1 MEEVLGLVETPL
13 SRIVAV
19 VALVVVAA
27 GTLAILV
34 IHVAE
39 PQGAMAVEISAIG
52 ALTAMYWVLV
62 VFAWRRDA
70 WSYLVSILVPPILP
84 ILGITASLSYTM
96 FFSWSIYNLSTIIL
110 CFAAVVGAVASYLAY
125 KQTPRGP
132 WRRTAIRL
140 GGVLAAG
147 ILSGAVLMLAEGSM
161 RRAAL
166 KGISEDLAAL
176 GTVEEKLELL
186 VEKWEIP
193 SLVAGIVIN
202 DSLVWSKG
210 FNADPNN
217 DVYLIASVTKPFV
230 ATAVLQLYERGLIDL
245 DDDVNQ
251 YLPFVLR
258 HPTYPETAITIRML
272 LSHRSGLAHYTD
284 AYRSYVDDEAILSW
298 GSEKLGWNVLG
309 YDPYPS
315 FAEFLEGYLTPGGE
329 YYSQDAWKS
338 FEPGTQLF
346 YSSLGFDILGLV
358 VETVSGQVLEEYL
371 QEYVLDSL
379 GMTNSGFD
387 VSDLDKQALP
397 HERLAGV
404 FSKTI
409 IELPL
414 YDRHRIG
421 GGGIRSTV
429 PDLAR
434 FMIAH
439 MNEGKFN
446 DVQLLEPGTV
456 ELMHELTV
464 SLSEESPLPGF
475 GLGWIL
481 LGDTPTEL
489 LDMRGAQGHGGEK
502 WGYQSSMWFVQEA
515 EGGYGVVVLTNLHQE
530 FKPTV
535 IGFPLIYAKIEDV
548 LLTEAHR
555 RFTSSQQ

>member
-1 MEEVLGLVETPL
+1 MIGA
-13 SRIVAV
+13 VAG
-19 VALVVVAA
+19 LVVVAV

-52 ALTAMYWVLV
+52 ALTTMYWVLV
-62 VFAWRRDA
+62 VFAWRRSA
-70 WSYLVSILVPPILP
+70 WSYLVSVLVLPVLP
-84 ILGITASLSYTM
+84 ILGIIASLSYTM

-110 CFAAVVGAVASYLAY
+110 CFAAVVGAVASYVAY
-125 KQTPRGP
+125 KQTPRDP
-132 WRRTAIRL
+132 WRSTAIRL

-147 ILSGAVLMLAEGSM
+147 ILLGVMLMLLEGSV
-161 RRAAL
+161 RKAAL

-186 VEKWEIP
+186 VQRWEIP

-210 FNADPNN
+210 FNADPDS
-217 DVYLIASVTKPFV
+217 DVYLVASVTKPFV

-245 DDDVNQ
+245 DDDVDQ

-272 LSHRSGLAHYTD
+272 LSHQSGLAHYTD
-284 AYRSYVDDEAILSW
+284 AYRSYVDDRGILSW
-298 GSEKLGWNVLG
+298 GSEKLGWNVVE

-315 FAEFLEGYLTPGGE
+315 FAGFLEGYLTLGGE
-329 YYSQDAWKS
+329 YYSPDAWTS
-338 FEPGTQLF
+338 SEPGTKLF

-371 QEYVLDSL
+371 QEHVLDPL
-379 GMTNSGFD
+379 GMTNTGFD
-387 VSDLDKQALP
+387 VSDDLDKQALP
-397 HERLAGV
+397 YERVVGV

-434 FMIAH
+434 FMITH
-439 MNEGKFN
+439 MNQGKFN

-456 ELMHELTV
+456 KLMHELTV

-481 LGDTPTEL
+481 LSDTPTEL

-502 WGYQSSMWFVQEA
+502 WGYAGSMWFVQES
-515 EGGYGVVVLTNLHQE
+515 EGGYGVVALTNLHQE
-530 FKPTV
+530 FKPTI

-548 LLTEAHR
+548 LLTGAHR
-555 RFTSSQQ
+555 RFTSPQQQG